1 MAIGFISITPH
12 CTLTATQYPQ
22 KSHLACTLRNFI
34 FGDDRSLTW
43 ELLQHEIRKMPLNS
57 PMRSST
63 TTKPIFYLRDYLL
76 HFSSIA
82 VIFIRENIHRILNSL
97 MDSQF
102 TEKRKGKREIIRAPV
117 SSCFISSSF
126 NMVKSPVIIIKDS
139 IGSTNIIFQ
148 LKQKTA
154 SGQRWK
160 CSNAKMVSALHPNR
174 KYKCAFIF
182 MKFIFSTELLMQ
194 RELMSTKPSH

>member
-12 CTLTATQYPQ
+12 CTLTSTQYPQ
-22 KSHLACTLRNFI
+22 KSHLACTLWNFI

-82 VIFIRENIHRILNSL
+82 VIFTRENIHRILNSL

-102 TEKRKGKREIIRAPV
+102 TEKRKRKREIIRAPV
-117 SSCFISSSF
+117 SCFISSSF
-126 NMVKSPVIIIKDS
+126 NMVKNPVIIIKDS

-148 LKQKTA
+148 LKQKTD
-154 SGQRWK
+154 SGQKWDCDNVK
-160 CSNAKMVSALHPNR
+160 MESSLIQTGNTNAHLSL
-174 KYKCAFIF
+174 
-182 MKFIFSTELLMQ
+182 
-194 RELMSTKPSH
+194 

>member
-22 KSHLACTLRNFI
+22 KSHLACTLWNFI

-97 MDSQF
+97 MASQF
-102 TEKRKGKREIIRAPV
+102 TEERKRKREIIRAPV
-117 SSCFISSSF
+117 SCFISSSF
-126 NMVKSPVIIIKDS
+126 NMVKNPVIIIKDS

-148 LKQKTA
+148 LKQKTD
-154 SGQRWK
+154 SGQKWDCDNVK
-160 CSNAKMVSALHPNR
+160 MESSLIQTGNTNAHLSL
-174 KYKCAFIF
+174 
-182 MKFIFSTELLMQ
+182 
-194 RELMSTKPSH
+194 